1 MAHSPTSSLPK
12 PPQKHASP
20 AGASHVPAAKA
31 APASMP
37 PLPAK
42 ASSIGAPPVKAAA
55 PTPPTPSAK
64 AVPAAVPSP
73 SHRPTV
79 SLAGLPPSL
88 AAMVEAIDLYDA
100 ILTEENTLLRGGD
113 AKGIAAL
120 LDRKIAATQLYQ
132 ERLRALLADEAG
144 RKTLSPE
151 QRAKT
156 TALARGLEERAKEN
170 ALLLKANMTAI
181 EHVIEAVNGAARR
194 SLRKEVGYSGKG
206 NIRETYGAHGGAI
219 AINRTI

>member
-12 PPQKHASP
+12 PPQKHASS
-20 AGASHVPAAKA
+20 AGAPSIPAAKA
-31 APASMP
+31 APAAMP

-42 ASSIGAPPVKAAA
+42 SSSAGMPPAPPAKAAA
-55 PTPPTPSAK
+55 PASPAPSVK
-64 AVPAAVPSP
+64 AAPSP

-88 AAMVEAIDLYDA
+88 AAMIEAIDLYDA
-100 ILTEENTLLRGGD
+100 ILTEENTLLRTGD
-113 AKGIAAL
+113 AKGVAAL
-120 LDRKIAATQLYQ
+120 LDRKVAATQLYQ

-144 RKTLSPE
+144 RKTLSAE

-156 TALARGLEERAKEN
+156 TALAHGLEERAKEN

-206 NIRETYGAHGGAI
+206 DIRETYGAQGGAI

>member
-1 MAHSPTSSLPK
+1 
-12 PPQKHASP
+12 
-20 AGASHVPAAKA
+20 
-31 APASMP
+31 
-37 PLPAK
+37 
-42 ASSIGAPPVKAAA
+42 
-55 PTPPTPSAK
+55 
-64 AVPAAVPSP
+64 
-73 SHRPTV
+73 
-79 SLAGLPPSL
+79 
-88 AAMVEAIDLYDA
+88 MVEAIDLYDA

-156 TALARGLEERAKEN
+156 TALAHGLEERAKEN

-206 NIRETYGAHGGAI
+206 NIRETYGTQGGAI

>member
-12 PPQKHASP
+12 PPQKHASS
-20 AGASHVPAAKA
+20 AGAPPVPVTKA
-31 APASMP
+31 APAAMP
-37 PLPAK
+37 PLPARP
-42 ASSIGAPPVKAAA
+42 SSIGMPPAPPAKAAAPAPSAPPVKAA
-55 PTPPTPSAK
+55 PP
-64 AVPAAVPSP
+64 P
-73 SHRPTV
+73 SHRPAA

-100 ILTEENTLLRGGD
+100 ILAEENTLLRTGD
-113 AKGIAAL
+113 AKGVTAL
-120 LDRKIAATQLYQ
+120 LDRKVAATQLYQ
-132 ERLRALLADEAG
+132 ERLRVLLADEAG
-144 RKTLSPE
+144 RKTLSAE

-156 TALARGLEERAKEN
+156 TALAHGLEERAKEN

-206 NIRETYGAHGGAI
+206 DIRETYGAQGGAI

>member
-12 PPQKHASP
+12 PPQKHASS
-20 AGASHVPAAKA
+20 AGAPSVPVTKA
-31 APASMP
+31 APAAMP

-42 ASSIGAPPVKAAA
+42 ASSIGMPPAAPAPAAPPVKAA
-55 PTPPTPSAK
+55 
-64 AVPAAVPSP
+64 PSP
-73 SHRPTV
+73 SHRPAA

-88 AAMVEAIDLYDA
+88 AAMIEAIDLYDA
-100 ILTEENTLLRGGD
+100 ILTEENALLRTGD
-113 AKGIAAL
+113 AKGVTAL
-120 LDRKIAATQLYQ
+120 LDRKVAATQLYQ
-132 ERLRALLADEAG
+132 ERLRALLVDEAG
-144 RKTLSPE
+144 RKTLSAE
-151 QRAKT
+151 QRAKA
-156 TALARGLEERAKEN
+156 TALAHGLEERAKEN

-206 NIRETYGAHGGAI
+206 DIRETYGAQGGAI